1 MSINPNNVLCSLKTT
16 NNNDLSYYQQQCNY
30 QARKNSTTNYAK
42 SSINSP
48 NCHYSSYSSAILP
61 ERSIKVGF
69 LSGQQYTATV
79 KNEEEEKTLFN
90 NWHESFY
97 DTNYNQPDNSTL
109 LTTNKRSP
117 FENIEKRKKKRKL
130 EREDVLFGP
139 MPTIVA
145 SPLLCDKDDLLL
157 NDEKILEE
165 LERITAEDDNTV
177 YPLSPPTSPLLLSS
191 HHFEEPD
198 NDFILF
204 P

>member
-1 MSINPNNVLCSLKTT
+1 MTCLIINNSAITKQEKI
-16 NNNDLSYYQQQCNY
+16 QQQTMRN
-30 QARKNSTTNYAK
+30 QALFQPTTTT
-42 SSINSP
+42 
-48 NCHYSSYSSAILP
+48 LP
-61 ERSIKVGF
+61 T
-69 LSGQQYTATV
+69 Q
-79 KNEEEEKTLFN
+79 
-90 NWHESFY
+90 
-97 DTNYNQPDNSTL
+97 
-109 LTTNKRSP
+109 
-117 FENIEKRKKKRKL
+117 KRKKKRKL

-145 SPLLCDKDDLLL
+145 SPLPCDRDDLLL

-165 LERITAEDDNTV
+165 LERITADDDNTA

>member
-1 MSINPNNVLCSLKTT
+1 MTCLIINNSAITKQEKI
-16 NNNDLSYYQQQCNY
+16 QQQTMRN
-30 QARKNSTTNYAK
+30 QALFQPTTTT
-42 SSINSP
+42 
-48 NCHYSSYSSAILP
+48 LP
-61 ERSIKVGF
+61 
-69 LSGQQYTATV
+69 TPTV
-79 KNEEEEKTLFN
+79 KNEEEKKTLFN

-145 SPLLCDKDDLLL
+145 SPLPCDRDDLLL

-165 LERITAEDDNTV
+165 LERITADDDNTA